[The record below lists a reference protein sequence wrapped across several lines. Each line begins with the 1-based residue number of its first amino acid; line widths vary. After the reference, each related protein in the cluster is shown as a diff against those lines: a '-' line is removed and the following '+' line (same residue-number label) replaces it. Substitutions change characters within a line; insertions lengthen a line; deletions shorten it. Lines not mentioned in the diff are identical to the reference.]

1 MNVKLSGAI
10 ALAALGF
17 AFATA
22 QAATVTN
29 SMPVKITIQNACNVT
44 TTAPTTLDFGTQGPL
59 VANIDQTSTITVT
72 CTNLAPYNVGLN
84 GGVSGSVTARTMLNG
99 TTPVNYSLF
108 RDSARTLNWG
118 NTVGTDTLAGTGSG
132 SSQAVTVY
140 GRVPP
145 QTTPAAGVYTDNVTV
160 TVTY

>member
-1 MNVKLSGAI
+1 MNSKSAG
-10 ALAALGF
+10 ALALTLL
-17 AFATA
+17 AFAVSTA

-29 SMPVKITIQNACNVT
+29 TMPVKIVIQNACNVT

-59 VANIDQTSTITVT
+59 VANIDQTSTITVI
-72 CTNLAPYNVGLN
+72 CTTGAGYNVGIN
-84 GGVSGSVTARTMLNG
+84 GGSSGSVTARTMLNG
-99 TTPVNYSLF
+99 ATPVNYSLF

-118 NTVGTDTLAGTGSG
+118 NTVGTDTLAGTGNG
-132 SSQAVTVY
+132 TSQALTVY

-145 QTTPAAGVYTDNVTV
+145 QTTPAAATYNDTVTV